1 MNNIPS
7 PLQAYIEECIIPQYE
22 HFDKAHQI
30 THVRS
35 VIEESMKLA
44 YHYDVNRY
52 MVYAIAAFHDLGL
65 KENRERHHILSAE
78 MIRTD
83 ERLKE
88 WFNEEEIQIMAEA
101 AEDHRASNNHAPR
114 SIYGMIVAEADRNIE
129 PYNILQRTVQYGLS
143 HYPHLSKEEH
153 YQRYYNHLLEKYA
166 EGGYMKLW
174 IPQSSN
180 SQGLTALRNMI
191 SDKNKLRNL
200 FDAIYE
206 NEK

>member
-1 MNNIPS
+1 
-7 PLQAYIEECIIPQYE
+7 
-22 HFDKAHQI
+22 
-30 THVRS
+30 
-35 VIEESMKLA
+35 
-44 YHYDVNRY
+44 
-52 MVYAIAAFHDLGL
+52 
-65 KENRERHHILSAE
+65 
-78 MIRTD
+78 
-83 ERLKE
+83 
-88 WFNEEEIQIMAEA
+88 
-101 AEDHRASNNHAPR
+101 
-114 SIYGMIVAEADRNIE
+114 MIVVEADRNIE
-129 PYNILQRTVQYGLS
+129 PYKILQRTVQYGLS

-153 YQRYYNHLLEKYA
+153 YQRYYNHLLENYA